1 MKLTKSQLDT
11 LTGFIINEI
20 QNKINIYKESK
31 AGQLAFKKYLDK
43 YKDIIPE
50 LNQLEKLNTD
60 IQNLTIKKNALY
72 TSINTK
78 VRAKDSTASVP
89 YTKESLINIC
99 NYEFEQD
106 LKKTFPTKEKI
117 QATIILKTLEN
128 SGDILTKLKEEL
140 RLI

>member
-20 QNKINIYKESK
+20 QNKINTYKESK
-31 AGQLAFKKYLDK
+31 EGQLAFKKYLDK

-50 LNQLEKLNTD
+50 LNQMEKLTTD
-60 IQNLTIKKNALY
+60 IQNLSNKKNALY
-72 TSINTK
+72 TSINNK
-78 VRAKDSTASVP
+78 VRAKDPKASIP

-99 NYEFEQD
+99 DYEFEQD
-106 LKKTFPTKEKI
+106 LKKPFPTKEKI

-128 SGDILTKLKEEL
+128 SGDILTELKKEFWC
-140 RLI
+140 

>member
-11 LTGFIINEI
+11 LTGFIINKI

-31 AGQLAFKKYLDK
+31 DGQIAFKKYLDK
-43 YKDIIPE
+43 YKDIIPA

-72 TSINTK
+72 TSISIK
-78 VRAKDSTASVP
+78 VRAKDSKASVP

-106 LKKTFPTKEKI
+106 LKKPFPTKEKI

-128 SGDILTKLKEEL
+128 SGDILTKLKEEFGV
-140 RLI
+140 